1 MAKIPCKGLKKDG
14 TPCKGNGLPAFDG
27 YCIAH
32 APASKTREWRTRGGK
47 NSSTAARADKRIP
60 ERLRRA
66 IETLDQ
72 GLLDVREGNLAPA
85 AYSAMCRGAKAMADL
100 YRLADEEMEL
110 IRYEEAETAA
120 IEVVGDHGDPAI
132 LDAAAQIA
140 DRQNQNRIESLIAQG
155 LATLEQPQDPGE
167 PAEPVLTDKGRR
179 RFGYQRLTSY
189 TQEDLDHLKYVIVDK
204 ILRGRQI
211 PDLRDALARMRAAME
226 EALADLA
233 RKPAPPRD
241 PLTGQPFSQLPAGV
255 KTGPLPAANPDSAEQ
270 AAKILEDQ
278 LRQTKEL
285 TREFMDCYGYEDELV
300 DDTFDRLT
308 ANSQ

>member
-1 MAKIPCKGLKKDG
+1 MPKTACKGINRDG
-14 TPCKGNGLPAFDG
+14 TPCKGNGLPALDG

-32 APASKTREWRTRGGK
+32 GSAEKTREWRVRGGK
-47 NSSTAARADKRIP
+47 NSSTAARADQRTP

-66 IETLDQ
+66 FEELEQ
-72 GLLDVREGNLAPA
+72 GLVDVREGNLAPA
-85 AYSAMCRGAKAMADL
+85 AYTAMSRGVMAM
-100 YRLADEEMEL
+100 LALHRRSDEEMEL
-110 IRYEEAETAA
+110 IRNEETETAA
-120 IEVVGDHGDPAI
+120 MEVAGDHGDLAI
-132 LDAAAQIA
+132 LNAAAQIA
-140 DRQNQNRIESLIAQG
+140 DQQNQNRIESLIAQG
-155 LATLEQPQDPGE
+155 LATLEQSQDAGE

-189 TQEDLDHLKYVIVDK
+189 TQEDLDHLKYV
-204 ILRGRQI
+204 LMERSLSGQQI

-233 RKPAPPRD
+233 RNPAPPRD

-255 KTGPLPAANPDSAEQ
+255 KTGPLPADNTDNNEQ

-285 TREFMDCYGYEDELV
+285 TRDFMDCYGYEDELL

-308 ANSQ
+308 ANSH